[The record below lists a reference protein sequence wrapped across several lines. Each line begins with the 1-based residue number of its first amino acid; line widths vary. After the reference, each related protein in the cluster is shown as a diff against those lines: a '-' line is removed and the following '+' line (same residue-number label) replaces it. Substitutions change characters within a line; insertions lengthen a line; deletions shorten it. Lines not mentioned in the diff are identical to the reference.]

1 MRLRPEH
8 NGTES
13 VPKHKNPQI
22 EVYVQ
27 DARSID
33 RDSFP
38 RHFMA
43 ILASRTRNL
52 CPYYAFTTGLG
63 SFAGGM
69 FTPLRFR

>member
-1 MRLRPEH
+1 MHLRPEH

-13 VPKHKNPQI
+13 IPKHRIRKI

-27 DARSID
+27 DARSIY

-52 CPYYAFTTGLG
+52 CPNYAFTTGLG